1 MPSYTISH
9 TFKPLFTFSSIL
21 ALHIFEH
28 LNLLSQVWPTNRP
41 TFWRTYLHMTWVGAR
56 DACASKKSS
65 TSVWTELVCL
75 CPENVWQ
82 SWKEETRET
91 QSKSSPSLTLSLVT
105 YMQHGLA
112 GRRAD
117 LVQVLASHLH
127 WLPTD
132 FGVGKKTSD
141 YINVRGTKSFNQLYP
156 LLTITQATLKISN
169 CKISIC
175 MTHWGKCKLRDY
187 LGFVSNM
194 HRMPSVSTLKKE
206 TMARSGSC
214 ASRN

>member
-1 MPSYTISH
+1 MSLPGERMTELEGRDASAAEQIQPISH
-9 TFKPLFTFSSIL
+9 PQPC
-21 ALHIFEH
+21 HIYATRFGW
-28 LNLLSQVWPTNRP
+28 QKGWPR
-41 TFWRTYLHMTWVGAR
+41 
-56 DACASKKSS
+56 SS
-65 TSVWTELVCL
+65 TGF
-75 CPENVWQ
+75 P
-82 SWKEETRET
+82 
-91 QSKSSPSLTLSLVT
+91 LT
-105 YMQHGLA
+105 
-112 GRRAD
+112 
-117 LVQVLASHLH
+117 LASHCISEKI
-127 WLPTD
+127 

>member
-1 MPSYTISH
+1 M
-9 TFKPLFTFSSIL
+9 L
-21 ALHIFEH
+21 AH
-28 LNLLSQVWPTNRP
+28 LKRAPPQSRQSWYVSAR
-41 TFWRTYLHMTWVGAR
+41 RTYDRVGR
-56 DACASKKSS
+56 KR
-65 TSVWTELVCL
+65 
-75 CPENVWQ
+75 
-82 SWKEETRET
+82 RECC
-91 QSKSSPSLTLSLVT
+91 KANPPHLSPSALSHICNTVWLAEGLTSFK
-105 YMQHGLA
+105 Y
-112 GRRAD
+112 
-117 LVQVLASHLH
+117 
-127 WLPTD
+127 WLPTYTGFPLHIKI